1 MNRIKGKKVFI
12 TGASAGIGEACAR
25 AFASHGAD
33 LVLGARRVERLEALR
48 HELESEFAV
57 EARVGELDVR
67 DGDAVDAFVGRLVA
81 DGFVPDVLVNNAGLA
96 RDLLKLQ
103 EGRRHSW
110 DQMIDT
116 NIKGLLY
123 VSRAVLPHMIERNRG
138 HVVNIGSI
146 AGRQVYPGGNVYNA
160 TKFAV
165 FALNRAMSVDLVG
178 TNVRVSS
185 VDPGAVETEFSEV
198 RYYGDTERAEKTY
211 QGYRPLRPEDI
222 ADAVCYVVNTPEHVN
237 VLEML
242 IMPTDQR
249 NTYVWHKEA

>member
-25 AFASHGAD
+25 AFAAQGAD
-33 LVLGARRVERLEALR
+33 LLLCSRRAERTLELAAELAEEHGVQAYAGA
-48 HELESEFAV
+48 
-57 EARVGELDVR
+57 LDVR
-67 DGDAVDAFVGRLVA
+67 DAQAVGAFVDTHVSN
-81 DGFVPDVLVNNAGLA
+81 GFVPDVLVNNAGLA
-96 RDLLKLQ
+96 RDLLKIQ
-103 EGRRHSW
+103 EGRHESW

-123 VSRAVLPHMIERNRG
+123 VTRAVLPHMIERDSG

-165 FALNRAMSVDLVG
+165 FGLNRAMNVDLVG
-178 TNVRVSS
+178 TNIRVSS
-185 VDPGAVETEFSEV
+185 VDPGATQTEFSEV

-211 QGYRPLRPEDI
+211 QGYRPLQPEDI
-222 ADAVCYVVNTPEHVN
+222 ADAICYVVNAPDHMN

-249 NTYVWHKEA
+249 NSYVWHKDG